1 MRSRSTCPG
10 PAAWGRRS
18 WQCSPA
24 ASPKGSSKRRACMV
38 AEAAPKLPEVEDQ
51 VIEETRIAPAA
62 RAWSWLWPKVAAVA
76 LFFVVWQVVVWSG
89 WKPDYVL
96 PGPVPV
102 FQRLG
107 QDLAQPPF
115 YVGVG
120 ATLRRALIG
129 YSIAVL
135 IGSALGLLVA
145 RVPIVR
151 KAVGHAILGL
161 QSMPSIAWF
170 PLAILLFQLTEGA
183 ILFVVI
189 LGAAPA
195 VATGLLGGVDHV
207 QPLLVRVGRVMG
219 ARGVTLYRYVILPAA
234 LPGFVGGLKQ
244 GWAFAWRS
252 LMAGEIIGV
261 VANQPSLGQQ
271 LQFARDF
278 SDAQQLL
285 ALMIVIFLIGV
296 AVDLAFGFA
305 DRAIRRRWGLL

>member
-1 MRSRSTCPG
+1 M
-10 PAAWGRRS
+10 A
-18 WQCSPA
+18 
-24 ASPKGSSKRRACMV
+24 
-38 AEAAPKLPEVEDQ
+38 AEAAAELPDVEAQ
-51 VIEETRIAPAA
+51 VIEERRQPSAA
-62 RAWSWLWPKVAAVA
+62 RLWSWLWPKLAAVA
-76 LFFVVWQVVVWSG
+76 LFLAVWQVVVWSG

-96 PGPVPV
+96 PGPVAV
-102 FQRLG
+102 LQRLV
-107 QDLAQPPF
+107 QDLAEPGF

-120 ATLRRALIG
+120 ATLRRALFG
-129 YSIAVL
+129 YSIAVV

-195 VATGLLGGVDHV
+195 VASGLLSGVDHV

-219 ARGVTLYRYVILPAA
+219 ARGLRLYRYVILPAA

-252 LMAGEIIGV
+252 LLAGEILVSIS
-261 VANQPSLGQQ
+261 NQISLGQQ
-271 LQFARDF
+271 LEVARQFA
-278 SDAQQLL
+278 DAQQLM
-285 ALMIVIFLIGV
+285 ALMIVIFVIGV
-296 AVDLAFGFA
+296 AVDLGFGFA
-305 DRAIRRRWGLL
+305 DRAIRRRWGLAG